1 MLGHPPALSAK
12 RIKRGRREGV
22 LDRGKEKGK
31 KERQEERISGD
42 TRSARVR
49 PKGHHPGDTF
59 GSTLLG
65 SLRVSC
71 SLPHPRDV
79 HFCSLAR
86 LQGQRNMGWS
96 ARKWRNYIRGR
107 EKGGCKSK
115 RHLLLSLSFD
125 VLERWWKE
133 RDTNSLSIEEK
144 FREGYR
150 SCGESSWR
158 RVDRSR
164 SLASSIFWQLE
175 NRARQVVTFC
185 NLKLFFV
192 SRRHSVIINVY

>member
-1 MLGHPPALSAK
+1 M
-12 RIKRGRREGV
+12 

-115 RHLLLSLSFD
+115 RRLLLSLS
-125 VLERWWKE
+125 
-133 RDTNSLSIEEK
+133 LSVSRCS
-144 FREGYR
+144 REMVEGEGHELVIYR
-150 SCGESSWR
+150 RE
-158 RVDRSR
+158 
-164 SLASSIFWQLE
+164 
-175 NRARQVVTFC
+175 
-185 NLKLFFV
+185 V
-192 SRRHSVIINVY
+192 SRRISILWGIVVTTRRSIEVARIFHLLAT